1 MKKNN
6 LHIFNSNLNNKLK
19 VISLNSKFSGSGE
32 LKYIAPVSKE

>member
-19 VISLNSKFSGSGE
+19 VISLDSQFCGSGQ
-32 LKYIAPVSKE
+32 LKYIHPVSKE